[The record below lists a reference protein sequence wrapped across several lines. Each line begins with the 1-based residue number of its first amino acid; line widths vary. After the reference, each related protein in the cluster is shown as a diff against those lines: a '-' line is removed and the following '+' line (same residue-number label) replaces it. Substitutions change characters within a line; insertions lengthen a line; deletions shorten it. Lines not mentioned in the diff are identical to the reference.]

1 MGSSRSLNK
10 VLSRLGLSTKGLIP
24 PEEANDWPL
33 EEHAR
38 AYIEHETKSYIEGDP
53 SQVRDGIFNAS
64 ERYETS
70 DIGIV
75 SNCYYFEDRKKSY
88 SLVADCLIGASSTN
102 ETTYVGD

>member
-88 SLVADCLIGASSTN
+88 SLVAESLIGASSTN